1 MVDGFSGIMLWL
13 EVQEGKERMRKKEFQ
28 DLGGTAACT
37 MRGVLSTDDYEES
50 LELETN
56 EDLNKKRCYYGD
68 SWFGSVKTAANISRA
83 GHHAVM
89 MVKTAF
95 SRSPKKWL
103 EEKMKDMPG
112 GVWIV
117 LEGIAEKEDV
127 PVVCIGYKYNRK
139 KVLTFVMTKG
149 AGTTA
154 SGRPY
159 EARFPDKYG
168 NVCVRHV
175 MRPDVIANYFR
186 FSNVVDVHNQ
196 ARQYELALE
205 KKWVTQDGY
214 FRLFTTFLG
223 MNITDA
229 WKTFR
234 TNHKTSLRD
243 IGITQFADILAEEM
257 MEYAEEIDED
267 YDIICNTSATSSE
280 ISSLHNV
287 TVSIQGSTHTRQ
299 FLAKGKQLR
308 CIWCSRVHLIER
320 KTTLKCI
327 ECGYGFC
334 RNECWEHHQRL
345 GSPPAASRRGERK
358 RKMNEND

>member
-1 MVDGFSGIMLWL
+1 M
-13 EVQEGKERMRKKEFQ
+13 
-28 DLGGTAACT
+28 
-37 MRGVLSTDDYEES
+37 
-50 LELETN
+50 
-56 EDLNKKRCYYGD
+56 
-68 SWFGSVKTAANISRA
+68 KTAANISRA

-205 KKWVTQDGY
+205 KNG
-214 FRLFTTFLG
+214 
-223 MNITDA
+223 
-229 WKTFR
+229 
-234 TNHKTSLRD
+234 
-243 IGITQFADILAEEM
+243 
-257 MEYAEEIDED
+257 
-267 YDIICNTSATSSE
+267 
-280 ISSLHNV
+280 
-287 TVSIQGSTHTRQ
+287 
-299 FLAKGKQLR
+299 
-308 CIWCSRVHLIER
+308 
-320 KTTLKCI
+320 
-327 ECGYGFC
+327 
-334 RNECWEHHQRL
+334 
-345 GSPPAASRRGERK
+345 
-358 RKMNEND
+358 